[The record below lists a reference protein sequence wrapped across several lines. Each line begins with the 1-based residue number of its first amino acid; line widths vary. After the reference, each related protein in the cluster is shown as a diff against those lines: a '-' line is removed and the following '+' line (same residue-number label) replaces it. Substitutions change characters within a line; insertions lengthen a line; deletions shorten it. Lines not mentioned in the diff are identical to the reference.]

1 MIPQGSLSILA
12 QSHDTVGVDF
22 LAAFSCCEHPVP
34 PDPKG
39 APLGLNVATEVTV
52 IFVKHLYPSV
62 SLQLNKNGL
71 WKGK

>member
-12 QSHDTVGVDF
+12 QTHDTVGVDF

-39 APLGLNVATEVTV
+39 ATLGLNVVTEVAV
-52 IFVKHLYPSV
+52 IFVKHLYPTINFYLS
-62 SLQLNKNGL
+62 KNGL
-71 WKGK
+71 QK